1 MTVERH
7 ARLIVVWLLLLSIC
21 TPQMASASTATVVK
35 LWIGNPTM
43 TINGTSTAIDA
54 QGTKPVITEGRTLVP
69 IRAVIE
75 AFGGSVSWEP
85 TTRKVTVTLAKNT
98 LDLWIGKAQ
107 ASLNGQARPIDSANP
122 RVLPVITGGRTMLP
136 LRFVTESLGI
146 EVQYEAATKMITLT
160 YSVAAELPPVQ
171 SNPLALQ
178 AGWSFVPDNFGGY
191 VVGRVVNTSSKTVG
205 TATIVFALLDKNG
218 KTVAKGIDLTTN
230 LNPGATWLFEV
241 SNTNS
246 DVVSAEFISVDGH

>member
-1 MTVERH
+1 LDKNGKTVAKGIDLTTNLNPGATWLFEVSNTNSD
-7 ARLIVVWLLLLSIC
+7 VVSAEFISLSY
-21 TPQMASASTATVVK
+21 S
-35 LWIGNPTM
+35 G
-43 TINGTSTAIDA
+43 
-54 QGTKPVITEGRTLVP
+54 LVAP
-69 IRAVIE
+69 SGE
-75 AFGGSVSWEP
+75 
-85 TTRKVTVTLAKNT
+85 
-98 LDLWIGKAQ
+98 
-107 ASLNGQARPIDSANP
+107 
-122 RVLPVITGGRTMLP
+122 
-136 LRFVTESLGI
+136 
-146 EVQYEAATKMITLT
+146 
-160 YSVAAELPPVQ
+160 